1 MLGALC
7 VMHRA
12 LGHRPPASKK
22 DLWTTTTSLH
32 PFVYGRACSCLIIPD
47 DLKLSTLTCMVMVWP
62 SPTQLAAITIS
73 HFALSYTAWIQA
85 TIKRRCPCSSKYAAH
100 LSMPDSNNQ
109 VIREAATVVDA
120 EYIATFAHESHIEWR
135 VGQTQQV
142 WIALFLSYAFLD
154 MLTSI
159 RTRLFTCG
167 RLSIKHLMRPV
178 AADIPLAPHPSCA
191 HAKLVITTNLPA
203 SARVLSPPYSN
214 DVMSHTP
221 CPILDAGF
229 TALWRWRQAA
239 CCESEGCSD

>member
-178 AADIPLAPHPSCA
+178 AADIPLAPHPTRA
-191 HAKLVITTNLPA
+191 HMACQACYHIQPA
-203 SARVLSPPYSN
+203 SLSTSAFPSVFKRCYVTHTLPNLGCRFHCTLEMETGGVL
-214 DVMSHTP
+214 
-221 CPILDAGF
+221 
-229 TALWRWRQAA
+229 
-239 CCESEGCSD
+239 